1 MKSITAIALTATL
14 LFGQG
19 AVYADPVNELT
30 TLAAAQIAEQAA
42 EMKHNI
48 AEQLKQSLA
57 ESLAEAVAEP
67 TESVQADLSVGLD
80 GNTIAV
86 VE

>member
-19 AVYADPVNELT
+19 AVQADPVNELT
-30 TLAAAQIAEQAA
+30 AFAAAQIAEQAA

-48 AEQLKQSLA
+48 AEQLKQSLT

-67 TESVQADLSVGLD
+67 YRKCSS
-80 GNTIAV
+80 
-86 VE
+86 

>member
-1 MKSITAIALTATL
+1 MKSITSIVFAATL
-14 LFGQG
+14 MFGLG
-19 AVYADPVNELT
+19 IAHADPVSELSAIAT
-30 TLAAAQIAEQAA
+30 AQIAEQAA

-57 ESLAEAVAEP
+57 QSLAEAVSDE
-67 TESVQADLSVGLD
+67 TETAQTDVVAGLD
-80 GNTIAV
+80 SNTVAV